1 MASPSGGMAV
11 RGLFGLLGLGVGIVG
26 GWVAYDRTGSVWLA
40 VFVGLMAANYIGRGI
55 ADVITDPQKGRR
67 FVFFTLP
74 LVFAVGGL
82 AGAYLVWDAWWIAV
96 IVGFVFYVMGYVV
109 ATVMFPAIAGEEAAD
124 TMSRMGGKQ
133 RPSYADDDA
142 RKPSYADDVK
152 RLPSI
157 YDKTKQF

>member
-1 MASPSGGMAV
+1 MAGQSSGMAV

-26 GWVAYDRTGSVWLA
+26 GWLAWDRTGSVGLA

-74 LVFAVGGL
+74 LVFAVAGL
-82 AGAYLVWDAWWIAV
+82 AGAYAFWDAWWIAV
-96 IVGFVFYVMGYVV
+96 IVGFVFYVVGYVA
-109 ATVMFPAIAGEEAAD
+109 ATVMFPAIAGEEAVD
-124 TMSRMGGKQ
+124 TMSRMGGKHP
-133 RPSYADDDA
+133 PSYAEDDA
-142 RKPSYADDVK
+142 SQPTYAENAK